1 MYAAGLP
8 VPATLDGRVIGGLCT
23 DEFLASHTLRADSS
37 EQNRTAE
44 RESLTDEEEQ
54 MIEEKLRSLGYL

>member
-1 MYAAGLP
+1 MNSSQLTRSAL
-8 VPATLDGRVIGGLCT
+8 TLLL
-23 DEFLASHTLRADSS
+23 ESLAS
-37 EQNRTAE
+37 E